1 MEKTNIIIEDYSSQK
16 LDHQKIVELE
26 IFKNK
31 VDSMLITHEIRI
43 NNNIQDLVKFQ
54 AKYDEAIMNNLRVP
68 GFIGPSCKF
77 RNISEY
83 ISNNISE
90 ISRVISDKDQIKKD
104 TKDFKNKIDSIMKQ
118 IIVLND
124 SSIQRC
130 IEYVD
135 KKHKDTELLID
146 GKISELA
153 EKNQEIRVLFSEF
166 KKFIKEKI
174 NSFNSEINRA
184 LNMKNDLMNIIDE
197 KFEEIKKDVNDV
209 NKKVIINIQDI
220 GILKKKVNDLNEFN
234 SYYKRHYSNK
244 KNNFLK
250 KRESSNMIDVIKNR
264 EDKNYLKKNNYFS
277 AKANKQS
284 EFLALNVDSITE
296 SLLNINTNLFT
307 INNKKYDLN
316 KIPQIIKKE
325 IEQEKEKEKEKENT
339 MSIKKLDLNKNEKE
353 KISRSEYVSKK
364 KNIIQNKTIE
374 NYKILNK
381 ENRTKI
387 NSFDSLSLKQNF
399 IKKYSK
405 PFILDQR
412 ILSDADLKTQKE
424 KKAIK
429 KEIIKKNLQKN
440 LLNLRV
446 ISGNNPLDLYNYSTS
461 VPRLSSFPK
470 KEKEKEKKIN
480 NVEEVKNKDI
490 KLKTLNNINY
500 DKTKLN
506 INTNINCKFVNLEL
520 EENVSINPE
529 TNNGAYIIAQKQ
541 IENSNVTKL
550 NIIPTSYVNV
560 YDISNR
566 SERLMNVTFAKEG
579 LKNKNI

>member
-1 MEKTNIIIEDYSSQK
+1 MNDNENMKIKEELKESIKALEEKLVNLLNSKESKLNKEIKNINLIIKETLEKTNIIIEDYSSQK

-43 NNNIQDLVKFQ
+43 NNNIQDLAKFQ

-77 RNISEY
+77 RTIGEY

-174 NSFNSEINRA
+174 NNFNSEINRV
-184 LNMKNDLMNIIDE
+184 LNMKNDLMNVIDE

-209 NKKVIINIQDI
+209 NKKVVINIQDI

-234 SYYKRHYSNK
+234 SYYKKHYNNK

-250 KRESSNMIDVIKNR
+250 KE
-264 EDKNYLKKNNYFS
+264 
-277 AKANKQS
+277 KA
-284 EFLALNVDSITE
+284 LI
-296 SLLNINTNLFT
+296 
-307 INNKKYDLN
+307 
-316 KIPQIIKKE
+316 
-325 IEQEKEKEKEKENT
+325 
-339 MSIKKLDLNKNEKE
+339 
-353 KISRSEYVSKK
+353 
-364 KNIIQNKTIE
+364 
-374 NYKILNK
+374 
-381 ENRTKI
+381 
-387 NSFDSLSLKQNF
+387 
-399 IKKYSK
+399 
-405 PFILDQR
+405 
-412 ILSDADLKTQKE
+412 
-424 KKAIK
+424 
-429 KEIIKKNLQKN
+429 
-440 LLNLRV
+440 
-446 ISGNNPLDLYNYSTS
+446 
-461 VPRLSSFPK
+461 
-470 KEKEKEKKIN
+470 
-480 NVEEVKNKDI
+480 
-490 KLKTLNNINY
+490 
-500 DKTKLN
+500 
-506 INTNINCKFVNLEL
+506 
-520 EENVSINPE
+520 
-529 TNNGAYIIAQKQ
+529 
-541 IENSNVTKL
+541 
-550 NIIPTSYVNV
+550 
-560 YDISNR
+560 
-566 SERLMNVTFAKEG
+566 
-579 LKNKNI
+579 